1 MTVIGK
7 EWIMQKDCD
16 EMTYYA
22 RLFRMISQTKDES
35 FRLNKAE
42 EVKSIWK
49 ITVILSLISMVIYG
63 IMAFLGVGSEE
74 ISKNGLLLSSADFEA
89 SKLWFVLGRMFYGL
103 LFAAIVIF
111 LPSLLFY
118 LLTGVPY
125 KKLIVIQHTALIVV
139 LVERLLWIPLAL
151 FAGLSWYVSPLSFG
165 IIASYITSIPWFVYF
180 FGAISLFQ
188 LWIIYYQANFLAKY
202 SDVRSRFVWL
212 NVILIHFLGWVI
224 ASVIA
229 NVDSYIISGWFG

>member
-1 MTVIGK
+1 MTTRRK
-7 EWIMQKDCD
+7 EWIMQKECD

-42 EVKSIWK
+42 EVRGLWK
-49 ITVILSLISMVIYG
+49 ITVTLSLVSMIIYG

-74 ISKNGLLLSSADFEA
+74 ISKNGIWLSSVDFEA
-89 SKLWFVLGRMFYGL
+89 SKLWFVLGRMVYGL

-118 LLTGVPY
+118 LLTGISY
-125 KKLIVIQHTALIVV
+125 KKLIIIQHTALIVF
-139 LVERLLWIPLAL
+139 LIERLLWIPLAL
-151 FAGLSWYVSPLSFG
+151 LAGLSWYVSPLSFG
-165 IIASYITSIPWFVYF
+165 IIASYITNISWIVYF

-188 LWIIYYQANFLAKY
+188 LWIIYFQANFLAKY
-202 SDVRSRFVWL
+202 SDVRNRFVWL
-212 NVILIHFLGWVI
+212 NVILIHFLGWVV
-224 ASVIA
+224 ASVLA